1 MSILFEL
8 STVDNNLNDTQSGS
22 QPGKKSHNFNFAPQI
37 NVKQELN
44 IDLLV
49 RDNAR
54 KKLSL
59 SSYMSIIRNKI
70 DWTVV
75 KFIENRSNDKCEELT
90 IQNRIL

>member
-54 KKLSL
+54 KK
-59 SSYMSIIRNKI
+59 
-70 DWTVV
+70 
-75 KFIENRSNDKCEELT
+75 T
-90 IQNRIL
+90 IAIKLHEHH

>member
-1 MSILFEL
+1 MRSKQMLSYDPLEPLSDWMSILFEF

-54 KKLSL
+54 KKT
-59 SSYMSIIRNKI
+59 IA
-70 DWTVV
+70 
-75 KFIENRSNDKCEELT
+75 IELHEHH
-90 IQNRIL
+90 

>member
-1 MSILFEL
+1 MRSKQMLSYDPPEPLSDWMSILSEL
-8 STVDNNLNDTQSGS
+8 SIVDNNLNDTQSGS

-54 KKLSL
+54 KKAIAIKLH
-59 SSYMSIIRNKI
+59 
-70 DWTVV
+70 
-75 KFIENRSNDKCEELT
+75 EHH
-90 IQNRIL
+90 